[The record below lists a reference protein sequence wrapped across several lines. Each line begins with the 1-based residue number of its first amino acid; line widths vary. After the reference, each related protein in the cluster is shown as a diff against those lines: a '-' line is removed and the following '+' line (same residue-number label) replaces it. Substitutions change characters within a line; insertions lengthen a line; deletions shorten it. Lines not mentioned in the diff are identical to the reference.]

1 MKFFEGKYFLG
12 LFFFGSFYM
21 YLVGRFYIFREL
33 LYIFDVNKGMLYCNN
48 VIWLVKFMK
57 YCLERDCSFI
67 DYVDVFIVI
76 V

>member
-33 LYIFDVNKGMLYCNN
+33 LYIFDVNKEMLYCNN

-57 YCLERDCSFI
+57 
-67 DYVDVFIVI
+67 
-76 V
+76 